1 MDGVNLSEEAP
12 PISRSDVVC
21 PSSQY
26 IFPERG
32 KSFEKEETSRDAL
45 KAPLLSDIQW
55 NLKMMKMLDLSAPE
69 LKKKLEVLQM
79 KQPPAGGTLDSDP
92 TKTPHHLSLDL
103 KSELGEDHGH

>member
-69 LKKKLEVLQM
+69 LKKKLEALQM
-79 KQPPAGGTLDSDP
+79 KQPPAGGMLDNDL
-92 TKTPHHLSLDL
+92 TEILPHRSLDL
-103 KSELGEDHGH
+103 KSELGEDLGL